1 MGSGRR
7 MRWLQLWLIACLAFF
22 SLFSPAAGS
31 PTYVMSAPN
40 LLRIGTEERI
50 FIEIQDNVNR
60 NQNVNVQIRVMNHP
74 TKATTFTSTSV
85 TLTDQANFQAFAKI
99 VIPPEIFA
107 NDRNGK
113 HYVTLQAQFPDQLL
127 EKVALVSFQSGFI
140 FIQTDKPIY
149 TPSSSVRYRIFA
161 MWPDMQSQSDTSVNF
176 EIVTP
181 AGIVIESKIISLRN
195 LASGIYTDEYRLGNI
210 VSFGNWKMVA
220 NFHSNAAESFTTEF
234 EVKEYVLPSFEVK
247 LLLPPTTPFF
257 YVDSNALNITIKATY
272 TFGREVDGTAYV
284 VFGFING
291 NEKKSFPSSL
301 QRVPIQNGNGMVTL
315 LKKHIT
321 EIYKNILDLVGKS
334 IYVSVSVLT
343 ESGSEMVEAE
353 LKGIK
358 IVQSPY
364 TIHFKR
370 TPKHF
375 KPGLSFDVTVEVLNP
390 DGSPA
395 EGIPVSVNPGGVLA
409 TTKSNGIARL
419 PINPGGEIQSLQI
432 TARTNYPPNAPNRQA
447 TATMVALPYK
457 SPSNSLL
464 HLSVH
469 TAEVELGD
477 SMKLDLY
484 FTKPESQEKHITYL
498 ILSRGQLVKH
508 FREKN
513 VNLNQMSVTVDI
525 TKEMLPSFRIVAFYH
540 TSSNELVSDS
550 VWVDVTDTCMGK
562 LTLEMKT
569 PAASYEP
576 RKTINVLVTGDP
588 GATVGMVAVDDAVY
602 ILNNKNRLT
611 QKKIWDVVEQYDTG
625 CTAGGGKDG
634 RNVFYDA
641 GLLFQSSHD
650 GSPSRT
656 DLKCPTATRRK
667 RETTILE
674 VRTSLIS
681 GFRTHLQKDCCLDGM
696 KEIPVSYT
704 CERRTEYIMDG
715 PECKQAFLHCCNE
728 MKKQRDE
735 RKVEILHLA
744 RSETD
749 DYKVSNDEIVSRS
762 NFPESWFWKDISLR
776 CPANDPNCNTVTAQ
790 KTEALP
796 DTITTWQLT
805 AVSMSKTHGLCVAK
819 PLKIITWKPFFIDL
833 RLPYSAV
840 QGEQLEIR
848 AILHNYDD
856 NPITVRIELKEEA
869 SICSAAYKKKWFR
882 TEVQVGR
889 QTTRAVPFIIIPM
902 KHGSFPIE
910 VKAAV
915 KGSFHSDGVRKKLLV
930 VPQGVLMQEQTKRIL
945 DPARK
950 GGRQEE
956 MINSD
961 IPMAHLVPNTPESTL
976 ISLTGIGQMNTLLDN
991 VISGE
996 SMGSLIRAPSGC
1008 GEQNMK
1014 GVTLPVIAA
1023 LYLDKTNQWEDVG
1036 FEKRNEAI
1044 QHIKT
1049 GYETQ
1054 FKFRKDDGS
1063 FAMYSYR
1070 PSTTWLTAYVAKVFA
1085 MATAHVHID
1094 TSVVCGA
1101 IKFLILQTQRPDG
1114 MFVEVGEVSDK
1125 SIIGDVG
1132 GVDSDASMTAF
1143 CLIAMKE
1150 SSRMCSDYVP
1160 SLSNSMRKAQAYLE
1174 QRLQRLTNPYA
1185 VALTSYALVNF
1196 KKLDRGVLFRHAA
1209 PDRTHWPVQK
1219 GKDATLEATAYALLA
1234 LVKDQA
1240 FEEAKPI
1247 VRWLSQQQRYGG
1259 GYGATQATIMVY
1271 QAVAEYASNVN
1282 EPPFD
1287 LNVDVSIKGR
1297 SLMNKINLNN
1307 QNHYSTRTSKFEG
1320 INKDV
1325 TVTATGTGEAMFNM
1339 VSLYY
1344 AIPTKRESDCEM
1356 FDLTVELIE
1365 VSSEENKR
1373 VYKLK
1378 ILVLYKNTERNASM
1392 SILDIGLPTGYKFN
1406 KNDLDALSTGRDRI
1420 IDEYEANK
1428 ELSEKGSLIIYLNK
1442 VSHTRPEEISFRIEQ
1457 SMSVEFLQPAAVS
1470 VYEYYDIASEKRCV
1484 KFYRPQRKSGE
1495 LLRLCQS
1502 EACLCAEE
1510 NCSKQRK
1517 EKISNDNRLEKACES
1532 TESSKIDF
1540 VYKVVVVDFFDNY
1553 TTDSYNVRILQ
1564 TFKNGTTDES
1574 PLDQYRTFLTYQHC
1588 REALDLR
1595 PGKTYLIMGT
1605 SADIHIVGTSFRY
1618 IIGETTWVEYW
1629 PTPEECQ
1636 TDIHRPVCMDLELM
1650 EDQLVDFGCIMKK

>member
-60 NQNVNVQIRVMNHP
+60 NQNVNVEIRVMNHP

-99 VIPPEIFA
+99 VIPPETFA

-257 YVDSNALNITIKATY
+257 YVDSNALDITIKATY

-321 EIYKNILDLVGKS
+321 EIHKNILDLVGKS

-409 TTKSNGIARL
+409 TTKSNGIARI

-525 TKEMLPSFRIVAFYH
+525 TKEMLPSFRIVAYYH

-704 CERRTEYIMDG
+704 CERRTEYIVDG

-744 RSETD
+744 RSESD
-749 DYKVSNDEIVSRS
+749 DSSYMDTNDIVSRTK
-762 NFPESWFWKDISLR
+762 FPESWLWSDVKLPA
-776 CPANDPNCNTVTAQ
+776 CPPDKPNCETTSFV
-790 KTEALP
+790 KKMALQ
-796 DTITTWQLT
+796 DTITTWRFTGIGL
-805 AVSMSKTHGLCVAK
+805 SKTGGLCVAD
-819 PLKIITWKPFFIDL
+819 PLDIVVRKDFFIDL
-833 RLPYSAV
+833 KLPYSSV
-840 QGEQLEIR
+840 RGEQIEIK
-848 AILHNYDD
+848 AILHNQSPD
-856 NPITVRIELKEEA
+856 IATVRVDLLEA
-869 SICSAAYKKKWFR
+869 EHVCSAASRRGKYQQ
-882 TEVQVGR
+882 EVKVGASST
-889 QTTRAVPFIIIPM
+889 QSVPFVIIPM
-902 KHGSFPIE
+902 REGDFNIE

-915 KGSFHSDGVRKKLLV
+915 KDTMLRDGITKKLRV
-930 VPQGVLMQEQTKRIL
+930 VPEGFLVKAPQTINL
-945 DPARK
+945 DPENEGKDGKQVQLLRSNIPLIDIIPNSTTSTQIAITGK
-950 GGRQEE
+950 KPKEE
-956 MINSD
+956 LKN
-961 IPMAHLVPNTPESTL
+961 AVT
-976 ISLTGIGQMNTLLDN
+976 
-991 VISGE
+991 GE
-996 SMGSLIRAPSGC
+996 SMSGLLYQPSGC
-1008 GEQNMK
+1008 GEENMIHL
-1014 GVTLPVIAA
+1014 TMPVIAIT
-1023 LYLDKTNQWEDVG
+1023 YLDMTYQWEAVG
-1036 FEKRNEAI
+1036 VERRDEAL
-1044 QHIKT
+1044 QHVIT
-1049 GYETQ
+1049 GYRNQ
-1054 FKFRKDDGS
+1054 LSYRKRDGS
-1063 FAMYSYR
+1063 FAAYPDHDS
-1070 PSTTWLTAYVAKVFA
+1070 STWLTAYVVKVFSL
-1085 MATAHVHID
+1085 AHRLVAVQSKVICD
-1094 TSVVCGA
+1094 AVN
-1101 IKFLILQTQRPDG
+1101 FLIHNAQQPDG
-1114 MFVEVGEVSDK
+1114 MFREVGRMSHVEMT
-1125 SIIGDVG
+1125 GDVG
-1132 GVDSDASMTAF
+1132 GVDSDVSLTAF
-1143 CLIAMKE
+1143 CLIAMQE
-1150 SSRMCSDYVP
+1150 SSGLCSASVN
-1160 SLSNSMRKAQAYLE
+1160 SLQDSINKAVSYL
-1174 QRLQRLTNPYA
+1174 QKRLLTLINPYA
-1185 VALTSYALVNF
+1185 VAMASYALANEN
-1196 KKLDRGVLFRHAA
+1196 KLNLEILHSFSS
-1209 PDRTHWPVQK
+1209 PDQSHWPVPV
-1219 GKDATLEATAYALLA
+1219 GRVYTVEATAYALLA
-1234 LVKDQA
+1234 LVRFKA
-1240 FEEAKPI
+1240 FKEAWP
-1247 VRWLSQQQRYGG
+1247 VARWFNKQLRENGG
-1259 GYGATQATIMVY
+1259 FGSTQATVMAY
-1271 QAVAEYASNVN
+1271 QAVAEFWTGEQDPDYY
-1282 EPPFD
+1282 
-1287 LNVDVSIKGR
+1287 LNVDILLPGR
-1297 SLMNKINLNN
+1297 SKPVKYNFN
-1307 QNHYSTRTSKFEG
+1307 QRNHFATRTSKMNN
-1320 INKDV
+1320 INQDV
-1325 TVTATGTGEAMFNM
+1325 TVVATGLGEATVTM
-1339 VSLYY
+1339 VSLFY
-1344 AIPTKRESDCEM
+1344 ALPNEKYSDCQKFNM
-1356 FDLTVELIE
+1356 TVELLPDIRTNIE
-1365 VSSEENKR
+1365 
-1373 VYKLK
+1373 
-1378 ILVLYKNTERNASM
+1378 M
-1392 SILDIGLPTGYKFN
+1392 P
-1406 KNDLDALSTGRDRI
+1406 
-1420 IDEYEANK
+1420 
-1428 ELSEKGSLIIYLNK
+1428 
-1442 VSHTRPEEISFRIEQ
+1442 P
-1457 SMSVEFLQPAAVS
+1457 
-1470 VYEYYDIASEKRCV
+1470 
-1484 KFYRPQRKSGE
+1484 
-1495 LLRLCQS
+1495 
-1502 EACLCAEE
+1502 
-1510 NCSKQRK
+1510 
-1517 EKISNDNRLEKACES
+1517 
-1532 TESSKIDF
+1532 
-1540 VYKVVVVDFFDNY
+1540 
-1553 TTDSYNVRILQ
+1553 
-1564 TFKNGTTDES
+1564 
-1574 PLDQYRTFLTYQHC
+1574 
-1588 REALDLR
+1588 
-1595 PGKTYLIMGT
+1595 
-1605 SADIHIVGTSFRY
+1605 
-1618 IIGETTWVEYW
+1618 
-1629 PTPEECQ
+1629 
-1636 TDIHRPVCMDLELM
+1636 
-1650 EDQLVDFGCIMKK
+1650 

>member
-1 MGSGRR
+1 
-7 MRWLQLWLIACLAFF
+7 I
-22 SLFSPAAGS
+22 
-31 PTYVMSAPN
+31 YVMSAPN

-60 NQNVNVQIRVMNHP
+60 NQNVNVEIRVMNHP

-99 VIPPEIFA
+99 VIPPETFA

-149 TPSSSVRYRIFA
+149 TPSSS
-161 MWPDMQSQSDTSVNF
+161 
-176 EIVTP
+176 
-181 AGIVIESKIISLRN
+181 GESKARTICRHKCCLKNFN
-195 LASGIYTDEYRLGNI
+195 LDTCSPFLSGFR
-210 VSFGNWKMVA
+210 
-220 NFHSNAAESFTTEF
+220 
-234 EVKEYVLPSFEVK
+234 
-247 LLLPPTTPFF
+247 
-257 YVDSNALNITIKATY
+257 Y

-284 VFGFING
+284 VFGCING
-291 NEKKSFPSSL
+291 DEKKSFPSSL

-321 EIYKNILDLVGKS
+321 EIHKNILDLVGKS

-409 TTKSNGIARL
+409 TTKSNGMARL
-419 PINPGGEIQSLQI
+419 PINPGGEIQSLRI
-432 TARTNYPPNAPNRQA
+432 TVCVQKLSVVLKKNN
-447 TATMVALPYK
+447 L
-457 SPSNSLL
+457 SNTSHGKCSILNMCVNVRNNI
-464 HLSVH
+464 SGVH
-469 TAEVELGD
+469 TAEVELGEQ
-477 SMKLDLY
+477 MKLDLY

-513 VNLNQMSVTVDI
+513 VNLNQMSVNVDI
-525 TKEMLPSFRIVAFYH
+525 TKEMLPSFRVVAYYH

-674 VRTSLIS
+674 VRTIS

-704 CERRTEYIMDG
+704 CERRTEYIVDG

-744 RSETD
+744 RETD

-882 TEVQVGR
+882 SEVQVGR

-915 KGSFHSDGVRKKLLV
+915 KGSFHSDGVRKMLLV
-930 VPQGVLMQEQTKRIL
+930 VLFLVLGIFVHMVPDVLLFPIT
-945 DPARK
+945 

-956 MINSD
+956 IINSD

-1014 GVTLPVIAA
+1014 DVTLPVIAA
-1023 LYLDKTNQWEDVG
+1023 LYLDKTNQWEHVG

-1054 FKFRKDDGS
+1054 LKFRKDDGS
-1063 FAMYSYR
+1063 FAMYSFK
-1070 PSTTWLTAYVAKVFA
+1070 PSTTWLTAYVAKVFP
-1085 MATAHVHID
+1085 MATAYVHID

-1114 MFVEVGEVSDK
+1114 MFVEVGE
-1125 SIIGDVG
+1125 GDVG

-1150 SSRMCSDYVP
+1150 SSRINVFAQK
-1160 SLSNSMRKAQAYLE
+1160 SLSSSMRKAQAYLE
-1174 QRLQRLTNPYA
+1174 RRLQSLTNPYA

-1196 KKLDRGVLFRHAA
+1196 KKLDRGVLFRKFST
-1209 PDRTHWPVQK
+1209 DQTHWPVQK

-1234 LVKDQA
+1234 LVKDQV
-1240 FEEAKPI
+1240 EAKPI

-1259 GYGATQATIMVY
+1259 DYGATQATIMVY

-1287 LNVDVSIKGR
+1287 LNVDVSVKGR

-1307 QNHYSTRTSKFEG
+1307 QNHYSTRTSKVRRW
-1320 INKDV
+1320 IRTANKSCNSSFFSV
-1325 TVTATGTGEAMFNM
+1325 LQM

-1365 VSSEENKR
+1365 DSVTLLNVFVHLFLCVCR
-1373 VYKLK
+1373 
-1378 ILVLYKNTERNASM
+1378 YKNTERNASM

-1457 SMSVEFLQPAAVS
+1457 SMAVEFLQPAAVS

-1540 VYKVVVVDFFDNY
+1540 GKSVYY
-1553 TTDSYNVRILQ
+1553 YS
-1564 TFKNGTTDES
+1564 S

>member
-1 MGSGRR
+1 QKSTA
-7 MRWLQLWLIACLAFF
+7 LWLIIYEKTEAHLV
-22 SLFSPAAGS
+22 L
-31 PTYVMSAPN
+31 YVMSAPN

-60 NQNVNVQIRVMNHP
+60 NQNVNVEIRVMNHP

-99 VIPPEIFA
+99 VIPPETFA

-176 EIVTP
+176 EIVSYLLLF
-181 AGIVIESKIISLRN
+181 VVL
-195 LASGIYTDEYRLGNI
+195 
-210 VSFGNWKMVA
+210 VCSFGNWKMVA

-257 YVDSNALNITIKATY
+257 YVDSNALDITIKATY

-284 VFGFING
+284 VFGCING
-291 NEKKSFPSSL
+291 DEKKSFPSSL

-321 EIYKNILDLVGKS
+321 EIHKNILDLVGKS

-409 TTKSNGIARL
+409 TTKSNGMARL
-419 PINPGGEIQSLQI
+419 PINPGGEIQSLRI
-432 TARTNYPPNAPNRQA
+432 TARTNYPPYAPNRQA

-469 TAEVELGD
+469 TAEVELGEQ
-477 SMKLDLY
+477 MKLDLY

-513 VNLNQMSVTVDI
+513 VNLNQMSVNVDI
-525 TKEMLPSFRIVAFYH
+525 TKEMLPSFRVVAYYH

-704 CERRTEYIMDG
+704 CERRTEYIVDG

-882 TEVQVGR
+882 SEVQVGR

-915 KGSFHSDGVRKKLLV
+915 KGSFHSDGVRKMLLV
-930 VPQGVLMQEQTKRIL
+930 VLFLVLGIFVHMVPDVLLFPIT
-945 DPARK
+945 

-956 MINSD
+956 IINSD

-1014 GVTLPVIAA
+1014 DVTLPVIAA
-1023 LYLDKTNQWEDVG
+1023 LYLDKTNQWEHVG

-1054 FKFRKDDGS
+1054 LKFRKDDGS
-1063 FAMYSYR
+1063 FAMYSFK
-1070 PSTTWLTAYVAKVFA
+1070 PSTTWLTAYVAKVFP
-1085 MATAHVHID
+1085 MATAYVHID

-1125 SIIGDVG
+1125 RGCGRCRFRCLHDCFLPDCHE
-1132 GVDSDASMTAF
+1132 GVDNVFAQ
-1143 CLIAMKE
+1143 K
-1150 SSRMCSDYVP
+1150 
-1160 SLSNSMRKAQAYLE
+1160 SLSSSMRKAQAYLE
-1174 QRLQRLTNPYA
+1174 RRLQSLTNPYA

-1196 KKLDRGVLFRHAA
+1196 KKLDRGFST
-1209 PDRTHWPVQK
+1209 DQTHWPVQK

-1259 GYGATQATIMVY
+1259 DYGATQATIMVY

-1287 LNVDVSIKGR
+1287 LNVDVSVKGR

-1365 VSSEENKR
+1365 ENKR

-1378 ILVLYKNTERNASM
+1378 IEVLYKNTERNASM

-1457 SMSVEFLQPAAVS
+1457 SMAVEFLQPAAVS
-1470 VYEYYDIASEKRCV
+1470 VYEYYDKKRCV

>member
-1 MGSGRR
+1 QKSTA
-7 MRWLQLWLIACLAFF
+7 LWLIIYEKTEAHLV
-22 SLFSPAAGS
+22 L
-31 PTYVMSAPN
+31 YVMSAPN

-60 NQNVNVQIRVMNHP
+60 NQNVNVEIRVMNHP

-99 VIPPEIFA
+99 VIPPETFA

-149 TPSSSVRYRIFA
+149 TPSSS
-161 MWPDMQSQSDTSVNF
+161 
-176 EIVTP
+176 
-181 AGIVIESKIISLRN
+181 GESKSYL
-195 LASGIYTDEYRLGNI
+195 LLF
-210 VSFGNWKMVA
+210 VVLVCSFGNWKMVA

-234 EVKEYVLPSFEVK
+234 EVKEYETCS
-247 LLLPPTTPFF
+247 PFLSGF
-257 YVDSNALNITIKATY
+257 RY

-284 VFGFING
+284 VFGCING
-291 NEKKSFPSSL
+291 DEKKSFPSSL

-321 EIYKNILDLVGKS
+321 EIHKNILDLVGKS

-375 KPGLSFDVTVEVLNP
+375 KPGLSFDVTVTYNYP
-390 DGSPA
+390 Y
-395 EGIPVSVNPGGVLA
+395 GIPVSVNPGGVLA
-409 TTKSNGIARL
+409 TTKSNGMARL
-419 PINPGGEIQSLQI
+419 PINPGGEIQSLRI
-432 TARTNYPPNAPNRQA
+432 TVCVQKCLINTSHGKCSILNMCVNVRNNI
-447 TATMVALPYK
+447 
-457 SPSNSLL
+457 SG
-464 HLSVH
+464 VH
-469 TAEVELGD
+469 TAEVELGEQ
-477 SMKLDLY
+477 MKLDLY

-513 VNLNQMSVTVDI
+513 VNLNQMSVNVDI
-525 TKEMLPSFRIVAFYH
+525 TKEMLPSFRVVAYYH

-704 CERRTEYIMDG
+704 CERRTEYIVDG

-856 NPITVRIELKEEA
+856 NPITVKEA

-882 TEVQVGR
+882 SEVQVGR

-915 KGSFHSDGVRKKLLV
+915 KGSFHSDGVRKMLLV
-930 VPQGVLMQEQTKRIL
+930 VLFLVLGIFVHMVPDVLLFPIT
-945 DPARK
+945 

-956 MINSD
+956 IINSD

-1014 GVTLPVIAA
+1014 DVTLPVIAA
-1023 LYLDKTNQWEDVG
+1023 LYLDKTNQWEHVG

-1054 FKFRKDDGS
+1054 LKFRKDDGS
-1063 FAMYSYR
+1063 FAMYSFK
-1070 PSTTWLTAYVAKVFA
+1070 PSTTWLTAYVAKVFP
-1085 MATAHVHID
+1085 MATAYVHID

-1114 MFVEVGEVSDK
+1114 MFVEVGE
-1125 SIIGDVG
+1125 GDVG

-1150 SSRMCSDYVP
+1150 SSRMCSDYVS
-1160 SLSNSMRKAQAYLE
+1160 SLSSSMRKAQAYLE
-1174 QRLQRLTNPYA
+1174 RRLQSLTNPYA

-1196 KKLDRGVLFRHAA
+1196 KKLDRGFST
-1209 PDRTHWPVQK
+1209 DQTHWPVQK

-1234 LVKDQA
+1234 LVKDQVGA

-1259 GYGATQATIMVY
+1259 DYGATQATIMVY

-1287 LNVDVSIKGR
+1287 LNVDVSVKGR

-1307 QNHYSTRTSKFEG
+1307 QNHYSTRTSKVRRW
-1320 INKDV
+1320 IR
-1325 TVTATGTGEAMFNM
+1325 TM

-1365 VSSEENKR
+1365 GTVIPPSIIYSVTLLNVFVHLFLCVCR
-1373 VYKLK
+1373 
-1378 ILVLYKNTERNASM
+1378 YKNTERNASM

-1442 VSHTRPEEISFRIEQ
+1442 VR
-1457 SMSVEFLQPAAVS
+1457 M
-1470 VYEYYDIASEKRCV
+1470 
-1484 KFYRPQRKSGE
+1484 
-1495 LLRLCQS
+1495 
-1502 EACLCAEE
+1502 CLW
-1510 NCSKQRK
+1510 
-1517 EKISNDNRLEKACES
+1517 L
-1532 TESSKIDF
+1532 F
-1540 VYKVVVVDFFDNY
+1540 
-1553 TTDSYNVRILQ
+1553 
-1564 TFKNGTTDES
+1564 
-1574 PLDQYRTFLTYQHC
+1574 
-1588 REALDLR
+1588 
-1595 PGKTYLIMGT
+1595 
-1605 SADIHIVGTSFRY
+1605 
-1618 IIGETTWVEYW
+1618 
-1629 PTPEECQ
+1629 
-1636 TDIHRPVCMDLELM
+1636 
-1650 EDQLVDFGCIMKK
+1650 

>member
-1 MGSGRR
+1 MTE
-7 MRWLQLWLIACLAFF
+7 LLLLAHW
-22 SLFSPAAGS
+22 G
-31 PTYVMSAPN
+31 YVMSAPN

-60 NQNVNVQIRVMNHP
+60 NQNVNVEIRVMNHP

-99 VIPPEIFA
+99 VIPPETFA

-176 EIVTP
+176 EIVSYLLLF
-181 AGIVIESKIISLRN
+181 VVL
-195 LASGIYTDEYRLGNI
+195 
-210 VSFGNWKMVA
+210 VCSFGNWKMVA

-257 YVDSNALNITIKATY
+257 YVDSNALDITIKATY

-284 VFGFING
+284 VFGCING
-291 NEKKSFPSSL
+291 DEKKSFPSSL

-321 EIYKNILDLVGKS
+321 EIHKNILDLVGKS

-409 TTKSNGIARL
+409 TTKSNGMARL
-419 PINPGGEIQSLQI
+419 PINPGGEIQSLRI
-432 TARTNYPPNAPNRQA
+432 TVCVQKCLIHGKCSILNMCVNVRNNI
-447 TATMVALPYK
+447 
-457 SPSNSLL
+457 SG
-464 HLSVH
+464 VH
-469 TAEVELGD
+469 TAEVELGEQ
-477 SMKLDLY
+477 MKLDLY

-513 VNLNQMSVTVDI
+513 VNLNQMSVNVDI
-525 TKEMLPSFRIVAFYH
+525 TKEMLPSFRVVAYYH

-704 CERRTEYIMDG
+704 CERRTEYIVDG

-882 TEVQVGR
+882 SEVQVGR

-915 KGSFHSDGVRKKLLV
+915 KGSFHSDGVRKMLLV
-930 VPQGVLMQEQTKRIL
+930 VLFLVLGIFVHMVPDVLLFPIT
-945 DPARK
+945 

-956 MINSD
+956 IINSD

-1014 GVTLPVIAA
+1014 DVTLPVIAA
-1023 LYLDKTNQWEDVG
+1023 LYLDKTNQWEHVG

-1054 FKFRKDDGS
+1054 LKFRKDDGS
-1063 FAMYSYR
+1063 FAMYSFK
-1070 PSTTWLTAYVAKVFA
+1070 PSTTWLTAYVAKVFP
-1085 MATAHVHID
+1085 MATAYVHID

-1150 SSRMCSDYVP
+1150 SSRMCSDYVS
-1160 SLSNSMRKAQAYLE
+1160 SLSSSMRKAQAYLE
-1174 QRLQRLTNPYA
+1174 RRLQSLTNPYA

-1209 PDRTHWPVQK
+1209 PDQTHWPVQK

-1234 LVKDQA
+1234 LVKDQV
-1240 FEEAKPI
+1240 EAKPI

-1259 GYGATQATIMVY
+1259 DYGATQATIMVY

-1287 LNVDVSIKGR
+1287 LNVDVSVKGR

-1307 QNHYSTRTSKFEG
+1307 QNHYSTRTSKVRRW
-1320 INKDV
+1320 IRTANKSCNSSFFSV
-1325 TVTATGTGEAMFNM
+1325 LQM

-1365 VSSEENKR
+1365 DSVTLLNVFVHLFLCVCR
-1373 VYKLK
+1373 
-1378 ILVLYKNTERNASM
+1378 YKNTERNASM

-1457 SMSVEFLQPAAVS
+1457 SMAVEFLQPAAVS
-1470 VYEYYDIASEKRCV
+1470 VYEYYDKKRCV

-1605 SADIHIVGTSFRY
+1605 SADIHIVKIDRRLSL
-1618 IIGETTWVEYW
+1618 INCIETTWVEYW

-1650 EDQLVDFGCIMKK
+1650 EDQLQCS